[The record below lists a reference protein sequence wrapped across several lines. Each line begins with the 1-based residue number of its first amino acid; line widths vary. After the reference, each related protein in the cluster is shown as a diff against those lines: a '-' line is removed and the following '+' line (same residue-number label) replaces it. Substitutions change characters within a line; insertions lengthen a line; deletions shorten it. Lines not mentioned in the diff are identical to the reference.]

1 MLQDSIVAL
10 IVTLAALYASS
21 RYLPASWRQRL
32 VYLLAARGAT
42 QAKMA
47 QWLHTESSCGSGC
60 DSCKACAT
68 PAPLPAEGSQRRVI
82 KLHIRH

>member
-1 MLQDSIVAL
+1 MLQDAIVAL
-10 IVTLAALYASS
+10 IVTLAALYAAS

-42 QAKMA
+42 QEKLA
-47 QWLHTESSCGSGC
+47 QWLHTESSCGGGC

-68 PAPLPAEGSQRRVI
+68 PEPAPAGEGRRRVI
-82 KLHIRH
+82 KLTIQK

>member
-1 MLQDSIVAL
+1 MLQNAIVAL
-10 IVTLAALYASS
+10 IVLLAALHAGS

-32 VYLLAARGAT
+32 VYLLAARGAS

-47 QWLHTESSCGSGC
+47 ALLHTESSCGSGC
-60 DSCKACAT
+60 DSCKACAD
-68 PAPLPAEGSQRRVI
+68 PAPEAEGKRRVI